1 MPCIECAVNALD
13 GDIGLAIC
21 SARQR
26 RPWLLWAGTQM
37 KLQDFPR
44 VRLGHWPTPLE
55 PMKGMARRLD
65 TDRLYIK
72 RDDCTGLA
80 TGGSKTRKLEFL
92 VGEALRQGADTLLT
106 QGAVQ
111 SNHVRQTAA
120 AAAFMGLA
128 CEAILEE
135 RVQDAP
141 AAYHE
146 SGNVLLD
153 KLFGIPLHRVP
164 AGTPMDAAL
173 EELAQKLRARCRKP
187 YIIPG
192 GGSNALGSLGYVDC
206 VLELQRQC
214 DAMGLRRPHLVHAT
228 GSAGTQ
234 AGLVAGV
241 HALGL
246 SWPVTGIGVRAP
258 REPQETRVYELAVRV
273 LDLLGVAQP
282 LLRARVVADDRFIGA
297 GYGIPTDS
305 MIEAVTMLAR
315 TEGIL
320 ADPVYTGKG
329 LAGLIDMVRSG
340 RFQPDEDVIFVHTGG
355 SAGLFGYVS
364 TFAQV
369 AA

>member
-1 MPCIECAVNALD
+1 MNLE
-13 GDIGLAIC
+13 
-21 SARQR
+21 
-26 RPWLLWAGTQM
+26 
-37 KLQDFPR
+37 DFPR

-55 PMKGMARRLD
+55 PMKGLARRLD
-65 TDRLYIK
+65 AKRLFIK

-92 VGEALRQGADTLLT
+92 VGDAVSQGADTLLT
-106 QGAVQ
+106 HGAVQ

-120 AAAFMGLA
+120 AGAFMGLA
-128 CEAILEE
+128 CEALLEE
-135 RVQDAP
+135 RVQGAP

-153 KLFGIPLHRVP
+153 QLFGIRLHRVP
-164 AGTPMDAAL
+164 GGTAMDAAL
-173 EELAQKLRARCRKP
+173 DEMALKLREQGRRP
-187 YIIPG
+187 YVIPG

-214 DAMGLRRPHLVHAT
+214 DAMGLRKPHLVHAT

-234 AGLVAGV
+234 AGLVAGI

-246 SWPVTGIGVRAP
+246 DWPVTGIGVRAP
-258 REPQETRVYELAVRV
+258 REVQEARVHDLASRV
-273 LDLLGVAQP
+273 LGLLGVAQP
-282 LLRARVVADDRFIGA
+282 LPRARVVADDRFIGA
-297 GYGIPTDS
+297 GYGIPTDA
-305 MIEAVTMLAR
+305 MVEAVTMLAR

-329 LAGLIDMVRSG
+329 LAGLLEMVRAG

-364 TFAQV
+364 AFAPSTAQV
-369 AA
+369 TA

>member
-1 MPCIECAVNALD
+1 MN
-13 GDIGLAIC
+13 
-21 SARQR
+21 
-26 RPWLLWAGTQM
+26 
-37 KLQDFPR
+37 LQDFPR

-55 PMKGMARRLD
+55 PMKGLARRLG

-111 SNHVRQTAA
+111 SNHVRQTGA
-120 AAAFMGLA
+120 AAAFAGLA

-135 RVQDAP
+135 RVQGAP
-141 AAYHE
+141 AEYHE
-146 SGNVLLD
+146 SGNVMLD
-153 KLFGIPLHRVP
+153 HLFGIPLHRVP
-164 AGTPMDAAL
+164 AGTAMDAAL
-173 EELAQKLRARCRKP
+173 EALAQKLRDRGRKP
-187 YIIPG
+187 YVIPG

-214 DAMGLRRPHLVHAT
+214 EAMGLRKPHLVHAT

-246 SWPVTGIGVRAP
+246 GWPVTGIGVRAP
-258 REPQETRVYELAVRV
+258 REQQETRVYDLARRV
-273 LDLLGVAQP
+273 LDLLGVKQP
-282 LLRARVVADDRFIGA
+282 LPRERVVADDRFIGA
-297 GYGIPTDS
+297 GYGIPTES

-329 LAGLIDMVRSG
+329 LAGLLDMIRNG

-355 SAGLFGYVS
+355 SAGLFGYRG
-364 TFAQV
+364 TFASV

>member
-1 MPCIECAVNALD
+1 
-13 GDIGLAIC
+13 
-21 SARQR
+21 
-26 RPWLLWAGTQM
+26 
-37 KLQDFPR
+37 
-44 VRLGHWPTPLE
+44 
-55 PMKGMARRLD
+55 MKGLARRLG

-92 VGEALRQGADTLLT
+92 VGEARHQGADTLLT

-120 AAAFMGLA
+120 AAAFMGMA

-135 RVQDAP
+135 RVKDAP
-141 AAYHE
+141 VDYHQ

-153 KLFGIPLHRVP
+153 HLFGVRLHRVP
-164 AGTPMDAAL
+164 GGTAMDAAL
-173 EELAQKLRARCRKP
+173 EALAQKLREQGRKP
-187 YIIPG
+187 YVIPG

-214 DAMGLRRPHLVHAT
+214 DAMGLRKPHLVHAT

-246 SWPVTGIGVRAP
+246 DWPVTGIGVRAP
-258 REPQETRVYELAVRV
+258 KEAQEARVFDLAQRV
-273 LDLLGVAQP
+273 LSLLGVDRPFA
-282 LLRARVVADDRFIGA
+282 RARVVADDRFIGD
-297 GYGIPTDS
+297 GYGIPTNS
-305 MIEAVTMLAR
+305 MVEAVTMLAR
-315 TEGIL
+315 AEGIL

-329 LAGLIDMVRSG
+329 LAGLLEMVRSG
-340 RFQPDEDVIFVHTGG
+340 RFAPDEDVIFVHTGG
-355 SAGLFGYVS
+355 AAGLFGYIS
-364 TFAQV
+364 TFAPL

>member
-1 MPCIECAVNALD
+1 MN
-13 GDIGLAIC
+13 
-21 SARQR
+21 
-26 RPWLLWAGTQM
+26 
-37 KLQDFPR
+37 LQDFPR

-55 PMKGMARRLD
+55 PMKGLARRLG
-65 TDRLYIK
+65 TSRLFIK

-92 VGEALRQGADTLLT
+92 VGDAMRQGADTLLT
-106 QGAVQ
+106 HGAVQ

-135 RVQDAP
+135 RVQGAP

-153 KLFGIPLHRVP
+153 QVLGVQLHRVP
-164 AGTPMDAAL
+164 SGTAMDAAL
-173 EELAQKLRARCRKP
+173 EALAQKLRAQGRKP
-187 YIIPG
+187 YVIPG

-214 DAMGLRRPHLVHAT
+214 EAMGLRKPHLVHAT

-234 AGLVAGV
+234 AGLVAGI

-246 SWPVTGIGVRAP
+246 DWPVTGIGVRAP
-258 REPQETRVYELAVRV
+258 REAQETRVYELAVRV
-273 LDLLGVAQP
+273 LSLLGVAQALP
-282 LLRARVVADDRFIGA
+282 RERVVADDRFIGA
-297 GYGIPTDS
+297 GYGIATDS
-305 MIEAVTMLAR
+305 MVEAVTMLAR

-329 LAGLIDMVRSG
+329 LAGLLEMARSG
-340 RFQPDEDVIFVHTGG
+340 RFQSDEDVIFVHTGG
-355 SAGLFGYVS
+355 SAGLFGYAS
-364 TFAQV
+364 AFLQPTPP
-369 AA
+369 AAA

>member
-1 MPCIECAVNALD
+1 M
-13 GDIGLAIC
+13 
-21 SARQR
+21 
-26 RPWLLWAGTQM
+26 
-37 KLQDFPR
+37 
-44 VRLGHWPTPLE
+44 
-55 PMKGMARRLD
+55 
-65 TDRLYIK
+65 
-72 RDDCTGLA
+72 
-80 TGGSKTRKLEFL
+80 
-92 VGEALRQGADTLLT
+92 RQGADTLLT
-106 QGAVQ
+106 HGAVQ

-153 KLFGIPLHRVP
+153 QLFGIQLHRVP
-164 AGTPMDAAL
+164 GGTAMDGAL
-173 EELAQKLRARCRKP
+173 EALALKLRKEGRKP
-187 YIIPG
+187 YVIPG

-214 DAMGLRRPHLVHAT
+214 EAMGLRKPHLVHAT

-234 AGLVAGV
+234 AGLVAGI

-246 SWPVTGIGVRAP
+246 GWPVTGIGVRAA
-258 REPQETRVYELAVRV
+258 REQQETRVYDLAARV
-273 LDLLGVAQP
+273 LGLLGVKQP
-282 LLRARVVADDRFIGA
+282 LPRARVVADDRFIGG

-305 MIEAVTMLAR
+305 MVEAVTMLAR

-329 LAGLIDMVRSG
+329 LAGLLEMVRTG

-364 TFAQV
+364 AFAQ
-369 AA
+369 AAS

>member
-1 MPCIECAVNALD
+1 
-13 GDIGLAIC
+13 
-21 SARQR
+21 
-26 RPWLLWAGTQM
+26 
-37 KLQDFPR
+37 
-44 VRLGHWPTPLE
+44 
-55 PMKGMARRLD
+55 MKGLARRLGS
-65 TDRLYIK
+65 DRLYIK

-92 VGEALRQGADTLLT
+92 VGDAMRLGADTLLT

-111 SNHVRQTAA
+111 SNHVRQTGA
-120 AAAFMGLA
+120 AAAFTGLA

-135 RVQDAP
+135 RVQGAP
-141 AAYHE
+141 AEYHE

-153 KLFGIPLHRVP
+153 HLFGIPLHRVP
-164 AGTPMDAAL
+164 AGTAMDAAL
-173 EELAQKLRARCRKP
+173 EALAQKLRAQGRKP
-187 YIIPG
+187 YVIPG

-214 DAMGLRRPHLVHAT
+214 EAMGLRKPHLVHAT

-246 SWPVTGIGVRAP
+246 GWPVTGIGVRAP
-258 REPQETRVYELAVRV
+258 REQQETRVHDLAMRV
-273 LDLLGVAQP
+273 LDLLGVTKP
-282 LLRARVVADDRFIGA
+282 LPRESVVADDRFIGA
-297 GYGIPTDS
+297 GYGMPTDS

-329 LAGLIDMVRSG
+329 LAGLLDMIRTK

-355 SAGLFGYVS
+355 SAGLFGYRP
-364 TFAQV
+364 TFAAL